1 MLKKKL
7 DITGRFFANSLLLT
21 MIYGKV
27 LIIFI
32 ILIHIR
38 LIVTLTQKP
47 RVMLQ
52 FIKLR
57 KLSRF

>member
-7 DITGRFFANSLLLT
+7 DITGRFFTNSLLLT